1 MPVLAVVERE
11 SYLAAEVEGE
21 RIGHAVEI
29 GDAAGLRDAILALA
43 EDPARCREMGER
55 ALSLYE
61 SRYAYE
67 VAMEQYR
74 ALAEKVL
81 RR

>member
-1 MPVLAVVERE
+1 M
-11 SYLAAEVEGE
+11 
-21 RIGHAVEI
+21 EI

>member
-1 MPVLAVVERE
+1 MPVLAVVEKE
-11 SYLAAEVEGE
+11 SYLAAEVESE

-29 GDAAGLRDAILALA
+29 GDAEGLCNAILALK
-43 EDPARCREMGER
+43 EDPERCREMGER

-61 SRYAYE
+61 GRYAYE
-67 VAMEQYR
+67 VAMERYR